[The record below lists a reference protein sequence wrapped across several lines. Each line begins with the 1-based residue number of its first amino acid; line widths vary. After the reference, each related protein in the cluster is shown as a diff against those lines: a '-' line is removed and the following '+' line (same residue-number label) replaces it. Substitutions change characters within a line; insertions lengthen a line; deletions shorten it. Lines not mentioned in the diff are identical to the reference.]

1 MRNALIISCLMLLA
15 FASDC
20 RAEGLDSLIELGRSQ
35 AEMQKQYAEETR
47 AFEKVKK
54 GIGAGAI
61 AKGQTKDAIKT
72 KYGEPVIAVKDS
84 NGKREKWIYKPEAS
98 SFFKGIRAA
107 LVFTEEGLLD
117 EARLEKR

>member
-1 MRNALIISCLMLLA
+1 MLLA

-20 RAEGLDSLIELGRSQ
+20 RADGLDSLIELGRAQ
-35 AEMQKQYAEETR
+35 AEMQKQCAEETR

-54 GIGAGAI
+54 GIGLNAI

-72 KYGEPVIAVKDS
+72 KYGEPVVAVKDLD
-84 NGKREKWIYKPEAS
+84 GKREDWVYKPAAS
-98 SFFKGIRAA
+98 SFFKGIRAT

-117 EARLEKR
+117 EARLEER